1 MYIDIRLF
9 TCVLC
14 FILHVFSYARNKK
27 KNNNNLKNK
36 LLGILKNVDYFIFSA
51 SYLAMQHLHIATHG
65 VLSDWL

>member
-1 MYIDIRLF
+1 M
-9 TCVLC
+9 
-14 FILHVFSYARNKK
+14 FSVSFYMFFPMPEIKRRIIIIK
-27 KNNNNLKNK
+27 KNK